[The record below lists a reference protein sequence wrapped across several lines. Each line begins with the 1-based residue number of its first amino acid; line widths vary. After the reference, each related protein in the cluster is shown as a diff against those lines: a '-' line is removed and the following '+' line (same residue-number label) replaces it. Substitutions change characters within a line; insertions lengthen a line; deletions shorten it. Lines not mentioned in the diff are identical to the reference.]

1 MEVNKNEA
9 IGVVDVWLTHEDQR
23 DPATPEKIREIS
35 RQYSAEKMIVA
46 VFYSGQQ
53 DLAEETGALL
63 RYNRRRSAERGRS
76 AGEEAETAGLPVNI
90 WMRKP

>member
-35 RQYSAEKMIVA
+35 REYSTKKMTVA
-46 VFYSGQQ
+46 VFYSGSQ

-63 RYNRRRSAERGRS
+63 RYNRRRSAERAVQR
-76 AGEEAETAGLPVNI
+76 EKK
-90 WMRKP
+90 RKQRDCR

>member
-35 RQYSAEKMIVA
+35 REYSTKKMTVA
-46 VFYSGQQ
+46 VFYSGSQ

-63 RYNRRRSAERGRS
+63 RYNRRRSAERAVQR
-76 AGEEAETAGLPVNI
+76 EKKQTQ
-90 WMRKP
+90 RDCR

>member
-23 DPATPEKIREIS
+23 DPATPEKIRELS
-35 RQYSAEKMIVA
+35 RQYSAEKMTVA

-63 RYNRRRSAERGRS
+63 RYNRRRSAERAVQR
-76 AGEEAETAGLPVNI
+76 EKK
-90 WMRKP
+90 RKQRDCR